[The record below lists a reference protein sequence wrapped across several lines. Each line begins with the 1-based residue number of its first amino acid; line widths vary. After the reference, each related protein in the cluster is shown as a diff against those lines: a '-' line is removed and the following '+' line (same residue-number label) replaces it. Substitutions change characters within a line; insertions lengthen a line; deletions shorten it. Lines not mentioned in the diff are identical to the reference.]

1 MSIEDDAHRAVRA
14 FFLGETGWFGPYQ
27 VTSQPCLSLRYDGLW
42 LLLQRESGE
51 VIWFP
56 PFRGRK
62 PIDLAFNAA
71 EQVTGLTLSVE
82 SNHAGLGGIV
92 SEFPLGP
99 LGLAALH
106 ASLTTTTVGD

>member
-14 FFLGETGWFGPYQ
+14 FFLGETGEFGPYT
-27 VTSQPCLSLRYDGLW
+27 VHLDHWLTLRYDGLW
-42 LLLQRESGE
+42 LLGQLESGE
-51 VIWFP
+51 VIWFS

-62 PIDLAFNAA
+62 PMDLAFNAA

-82 SNHAGLGGIV
+82 SNSGFL
-92 SEFPLGP
+92 LGP
-99 LGLAALH
+99 LGLAALR